1 MPLVAHRRANRETA
15 DAPLDTS
22 HGIIQPYETTT
33 RLLIGARQGGITM
46 SALRRSVTRVG
57 VFGCLI
63 PLAWLTLAFRPTLAQ
78 HRPSSPSAF
87 FYQTVTPQAATV
99 RAGATYDGTNIWT
112 YDVNLVNA
120 NDGIGAPG
128 GYGDPVFSMLPNGRW
143 AMTATARPNDPRG
156 VGLMYYEG
164 MCPIVDRAKV
174 RVISARSA
182 PGCNAR
188 ATIAMAKTSQ
198 VFAVDG
204 SNYVFTMSGAEI
216 YLTRLTDSTRTASE
230 LTSICVKPDALR
242 SIHDLAWGDSG
253 RVITRAQAQDL
264 LLSDT
269 AIARRTDGTWVL
281 FVKGIARSAAC
292 PQGSL
297 CELCSRSIYR
307 TLSRDL
313 VHWAELENVV
323 RQASVPD
330 ATTYPDGR
338 VWLYYQN
345 FARACATNDKRL
357 ADRAPITGAFELE
370 DGTLSYGFD
379 VKVSN
384 ETFETDTRAHY
395 ATNGNPIALRDDETY
410 EALNACMGGKPR

>member
-1 MPLVAHRRANRETA
+1 
-15 DAPLDTS
+15 
-22 HGIIQPYETTT
+22 
-33 RLLIGARQGGITM
+33 
-46 SALRRSVTRVG
+46 
-57 VFGCLI
+57 
-63 PLAWLTLAFRPTLAQ
+63 
-78 HRPSSPSAF
+78 
-87 FYQTVTPQAATV
+87 
-99 RAGATYDGTNIWT
+99 
-112 YDVNLVNA
+112 
-120 NDGIGAPG
+120 
-128 GYGDPVFSMLPNGRW
+128 
-143 AMTATARPNDPRG
+143 
-156 VGLMYYEG
+156 
-164 MCPIVDRAKV
+164 
-174 RVISARSA
+174 
-182 PGCNAR
+182 
-188 ATIAMAKTSQ
+188 
-198 VFAVDG
+198 
-204 SNYVFTMSGAEI
+204 
-216 YLTRLTDSTRTASE
+216 
-230 LTSICVKPDALR
+230 
-242 SIHDLAWGDSG
+242 
-253 RVITRAQAQDL
+253 VITRAQAQDL